1 MRKDLENKI
10 LDLEIDLKKKSEEID
25 TLQFN
30 NTRLS
35 KRVENLMEDLNSQVF
50 LSFGNFKF

>member
-1 MRKDLENKI
+1 VRKDLENKI